1 MTVRQRTVW
10 RSTRRQGGFTAIE
23 IIIVLVILGL
33 LTAVTLPG
41 IGTTVARDRVRRAQ
55 YVVGSQMELAFQYAA
70 RVRKPVTVTLNTST
84 RVLTIADRAT
94 GTAYKTLN
102 LSQSGPWALTGA
114 TLSPSAGITI
124 FPTGI
129 ASAAVTITLTH
140 NAYSRTVSATIAGQV
155 TKS

>member
-1 MTVRQRTVW
+1 MTARQRTAW
-10 RSTRRQGGFTAIE
+10 RSAGRQGGFTAIE

-33 LTAVTLPG
+33 LAAVTLPG

-70 RVRKPVTVTLNTST
+70 RVRKPVTVTLSTST
-84 RVLTIADRAT
+84 RVLRIADRAT
-94 GTAYKTLN
+94 GTIYKQID
-102 LSQSGPWALTGA
+102 LSQTGPWALTGVSM
-114 TLSPSAGITI
+114 TPSAGITI

-129 ASAAVTITLTH
+129 STSAVSITLSN
-140 NAYSRTVSATIAGQV
+140 NAYSRTVAATIAGQV